1 MAGIKIC
8 VASSHYKRKK
18 KEKKKKKKGKMWLAY
33 MFGQR
38 STKNKIKL
46 TKALTYPV
54 ILLFYCP
61 KKTKK
66 TKVFKKRNRT
76 EGRG

>member
-1 MAGIKIC
+1 MAGIKID

-18 KEKKKKKKGKMWLAY
+18 KGKMWLAY
-33 MFGQR
+33 MLGQR
-38 STKNKIKL
+38 GTKNKIKL

-54 ILLFYCP
+54 ILLFYYP
-61 KKTKK
+61 KKKKKKTK
-66 TKVFKKRNRT
+66 TKIYKKRNRT